1 MTLDGPRLEPE
12 AGKPPSGLVVLL
24 HGFAAN
30 GRQLVPLALEW
41 RTRWPDLAY
50 VAPDAPYTLGSSR
63 IRSWTEP
70 RLPVDDAAFW
80 EGLVALAPEIDRFLD
95 AQLARY
101 GVEEPRMALVGFSQ
115 GAMTVLHVGL
125 RRAASPAVILGYSG
139 SLVGPEHLDEI
150 TARPPVTLIH
160 GEDDPVIP
168 VADMDAS
175 AQALEDAGLTVRT
188 VVIPDLGHRLDM
200 RAMEAG
206 AEALRPVFPAP

>member
-1 MTLDGPRLEPE
+1 VTLDGPRLEPE
-12 AGKPPSGLVVLL
+12 GGVSPSGLVILL

-50 VAPDAPYTLGSSR
+50 VAPDAPYSLGSPR

-80 EGLVALAPEIDRFLD
+80 EGMVAIAPEIHGFLD
-95 AQLARY
+95 DQRDRY
-101 GVEEPRMALVGFSQ
+101 GLGDARMVLVGFSQ

-125 RRAASPAVILGYSG
+125 RRAASPAAIIGYSG
-139 SLVGPEHLDEI
+139 SLVGPDHVDEI
-150 TARPPVTLIH
+150 TVRPPVTLIH
-160 GEDDPVIP
+160 GEDDPIIP
-168 VADMDAS
+168 VEDMEAS
-175 AQALEDAGLTVRT
+175 AAALEDAGLSVRS

-200 RAMEAG
+200 RSMEAG
-206 AEALRPVFPAP
+206 AETLRSVFPAS